1 MVISQTV
8 TPGGKAAAG
17 TTISITVS
25 NGPKPEEKIDIQ
37 SFVGQQES
45 ALESWASQNGLYTN
59 VSDSQYSSSYA
70 KGCIISMSPS
80 SGNYFQ
86 GRYDQLCGEPRAKPG
101 ADKWR
106 NHRR

>member
-1 MVISQTV
+1 MITVTVKKGMVISQTV

-45 ALESWASQNGLYTN
+45 ALKSWASQNGLYTN
-59 VSDSQYSSSYA
+59 VSELTETAAVMQKDVSS
-70 KGCIISMSPS
+70 P
-80 SGNYFQ
+80 
-86 GRYDQLCGEPRAKPG
+86 
-101 ADKWR
+101 
-106 NHRR
+106 